1 MRTLHSKGTHNNP
14 LNKNPRTYIQAPLR
28 ANCLCCYIER
38 SRKTSKLTKIKTL
51 KPADMI
57 KDLKRGQAHTSEST
71 HGLFSCHDAPLK
83 PGGAI
88 SVYVRKRNK
97 HSVCVCVLCVCLSCP
112 FLLHTTSVSKLDVFT
127 PSTTSKPPVSLK
139 MRRPLFFFFCFVSLC
154 FSQVIDRRTKR
165 SSLNQVSV

>member
-1 MRTLHSKGTHNNP
+1 
-14 LNKNPRTYIQAPLR
+14 
-28 ANCLCCYIER
+28 
-38 SRKTSKLTKIKTL
+38 
-51 KPADMI
+51 MI

-139 MRRPLFFFFCFVSLC
+139 MRRPLFFFWVLFWSVFLKWSTDEQ
-154 FSQVIDRRTKR
+154 SGRRWIKCLFEIKGPKTRGRNGRELVVRNKWR
-165 SSLNQVSV
+165 KEWADEGEYEKNNKIK